1 MNIPPLPSFAPPPKL
16 HRLSVWQLVIS
27 VIGLVMSLLSLFG
40 LVVLVLIANSDAT
53 FASVDTNQLSKLVW
67 VVLLGVLITIPSI
80 VFAIRRLSGK
90 ESRPVTITG
99 KSLLI
104 ASLLTLVWLGCLW
117 AGSNADKWALASSLV
132 SWLNIAT
139 IALPFVL
146 WLTIGRYKLAVG
158 SQQRSWGL
166 INTSVFLSAMLII
179 LLEVIVVAVVAIVGI
194 SSLVQNADMLPYMQ
208 LFQSQGEI
216 DPAAL
221 KSLES
226 DLIPLL
232 NQPGLYVVIGLLFC
246 LVVPIIEELFKPLA
260 VWAFAGKNITP
271 AEGWAAGM
279 LCGAAFGLLE
289 SLSMINVASGD
300 LWLTTAIGRVGTGLL
315 HVFTAGISGYVLAKT
330 WQDRNYLRLS
340 LVYLGV
346 IVLHGS
352 WNFFALLMG
361 VSHLAM
367 PISVPAISGLMAIST
382 WVLAGL
388 AVLMAAGIWIIN
400 YRLRKKSLPPE
411 VPPSFAQPEQVNL

>member
-1 MNIPPLPSFAPPPKL
+1 MNIPPLPSIAPTPKL

-27 VIGLVMSLLSLFG
+27 VIGLVMSLLSIFG
-40 LVVLVLIANSDAT
+40 LVALVLVANSDAS
-53 FASVDTNQLSKLVW
+53 FAGVDTNQISKLVW

-90 ESRPVTITG
+90 ESKQVSITG
-99 KSLLI
+99 KNLLL

-117 AGSNADKWALASSLV
+117 LGFKAEAWGLSSTLL
-132 SWLNIAT
+132 SWLNIAI

-146 WLTIGRYKLAVG
+146 WLTIGRYKLPVG

-166 INTSVFLSAMLII
+166 INTSVYLSATIII

-194 SSLVQNADMLPYMQ
+194 SSLVQNSEMLPYLQ

-226 DLIPLL
+226 DLMPLL

-246 LVVPIIEELFKPLA
+246 LVVPIIEELLKPLA
-260 VWAFAGKNITP
+260 VWAFAGKNISA

-315 HVFTAGISGYVLAKT
+315 HVFTAGLSGYTLART
-330 WQDRNYLRLS
+330 WQDRKYLRLS
-340 LVYLGV
+340 LVYLGI
-346 IVLHGS
+346 IVLHGC

-367 PISVPAISGLMAIST
+367 PISAPAISGLMSIST

-388 AVLMAAGIWIIN
+388 AILMAAGIWGMN
-400 YRLRKKSLPPE
+400 YYLRRQSTPPE
-411 VPPSFAQPEQVNL
+411 MPMSIPTTIEPSL

>member
-1 MNIPPLPSFAPPPKL
+1 MNVPPLPPIAPTPKL

-27 VIGLVMSLLSLFG
+27 IIGLVLSLLSFFG
-40 LVVLVLIANSDAT
+40 LVVLVLVANSDAS
-53 FASVDTNQLSKLVW
+53 FSSVDTSQVSKLVW
-67 VVLLGVLITIPSI
+67 VVLLGVVITIPSI
-80 VFAIRRLSGK
+80 VFAIRRLSNK
-90 ESRPVTITG
+90 ESKPVVVTG
-99 KSLLI
+99 KNLLI
-104 ASLLTLVWLGCLW
+104 ASLLTLVWLACLW
-117 AGSNADKWALASSLV
+117 LGFKAEQWGLPSTLV
-132 SWLNIAT
+132 SWLNIAI
-139 IALPFVL
+139 IALPFLL

-194 SSLVQNADMLPYMQ
+194 SSVIQSADMLPYIQ

-216 DPAAL
+216 DPTAL
-221 KSLES
+221 KSLQA
-226 DLIPLL
+226 DLLPLL
-232 NQPGLYVVIGLLFC
+232 DQPGLYVVIGLLFC
-246 LVVPIIEELFKPLA
+246 LVVPIIEELLKPLA

-279 LCGAAFGLLE
+279 LCGAAFGLME

-315 HVFTAGISGYVLAKT
+315 HVFTAGISGYTLART
-330 WQDRNYLRLS
+330 WQDRKYFRLS

-346 IVLHGS
+346 IVLHGC

-361 VSHLAM
+361 VSNLAM
-367 PISVPAISGLMAIST
+367 PISVPAISGLMDAST
-382 WVLAGL
+382 WVLSGL
-388 AVLMAAGIWIIN
+388 AILMAAGIWGMN
-400 YRLRKKSLPPE
+400 FYLRRQSTPPE
-411 VPPSFAQPEQVNL
+411 MPMPLPTTSEPTL